1 MCGEPDHR
9 LLLTTL
15 PSGRVILQDDGD
27 FPGYC
32 VLEHRRHVTELYE
45 LGEPERNQLMRD
57 IARVARAIGEVQ
69 KPHKLNY
76 AILGNEVPHLHCH
89 IVPRYPDDRW
99 WGRPIWNRPAEQRR
113 VLDAEE
119 YKRIRSEV
127 LKRLLAHGE
136 ESE

>member
-1 MCGEPDHR
+1 MRRIVEDRAAGEGMTGDGSRMRDDGRDMTFDDDNWNALITGRTCPMCGEPDHR

-57 IARVARAIGEVQ
+57 IARVARAIG
-69 KPHKLNY
+69 
-76 AILGNEVPHLHCH
+76 
-89 IVPRYPDDRW
+89 
-99 WGRPIWNRPAEQRR
+99 
-113 VLDAEE
+113 
-119 YKRIRSEV
+119 
-127 LKRLLAHGE
+127 
-136 ESE
+136 